1 MGITFQPYYDSAPDI
16 IIGGVKD
23 DTVFDGGKTG
33 VTGPFP
39 KYSISREDLS
49 SGDGTY
55 LRSKYSITVTGTAT
69 IKSSTAQDAT
79 VKGQRQNAIQ
89 GEAIIVSNLNLQQ
102 AAQHGNGKLTIASYG
117 GHNNKIIFS
126 DARLLSVEMPEQTE
140 ESLGVQNLEYTLS
153 FEAYLNASNANGQTG
168 SAGAGDPLNVSSAE
182 ESWEL
187 SVNEGTFA
195 FKGNEI
201 AGDISEDGKL
211 TSSVPNKTFTLTHT
225 LNAVGIK
232 TFDDAI
238 PPDGDDPA
246 VPTKV
251 TTAWKSA
258 QNWVKSRMCKNV
270 SSDITTGVNN
280 AVSSTR
286 ADTKFNPLK
295 MGDDLS
301 LVDLSKFK
309 GYNLVRTLS
318 SDIAGGSYGVTET
331 WLISEETQAATHE
344 VDVSIENSQ
353 EAPAASVTVNGTIQG
368 LETAST
374 TSLSTPTTTDKYGN
388 ALDALSTVLGQAY
401 ALANNIYTSS
411 GVGGTL
417 RTIEINKTIGHN
429 KVTGTITWS
438 VTFDDLVV
446 SFPNA
451 VREDINVTYDNE
463 FGTNKVVAILAIL
476 DKADGPIIQDIG
488 TTTEK
493 KVSIS
498 IDLIMDR
505 NTRSVKP
512 SKGANAETLEELAN
526 GYKPSGDAVYQ
537 ESRSETWN
545 PKSGAFNLSIGWVYA
560 GGVIDIVNSPSDTD
574 DPVTESGG
582 T

>member
-1 MGITFQPYYDSAPDI
+1 MGIIFKPYYDNAPDI

-23 DTVFDGGKTG
+23 STAFTGKTG
-33 VTGPFP
+33 VAGPFP
-39 KYSISREDLS
+39 RYSISREDLS

-69 IKSSTAQDAT
+69 IKSNTDQDAT
-79 VKGQRQNAIQ
+79 IKGQRQNAIQ

-102 AAQHGNGKLTIASYG
+102 AAQHGNGKLIIAPYG
-117 GHNNKIIFS
+117 GQANKIIFS
-126 DARLLSVEMPEQTE
+126 DARLLSVEIPEQTE

-153 FEAYLNASNANGQTG
+153 FEAYLNSSNANSQTG
-168 SAGAGDPLNVSSAE
+168 SSPADTSVLNVSSAE

-187 SVNEGTFA
+187 SLNEGTLA
-195 FKGNEI
+195 FKENKI
-201 AGDISEDGKL
+201 AGDVSGEVL
-211 TSSVPNKTFTLTHT
+211 TPSVPYKTFTLTHT

-238 PPDGDDPA
+238 PAEGDTPA
-246 VPTKV
+246 VDAKV

-280 AVSSTR
+280 AVYTDKP
-286 ADTKFNPLK
+286 DTKFNPLK

-301 LVDLSKFK
+301 LVDLGDFK
-309 GYNLVRTLS
+309 GYNLVRTFS
-318 SDIAGGSYGVTET
+318 SDIAAGSYGVTET
-331 WLISEETQAATHE
+331 WLISEESQAATHE
-344 VDVSIENSQ
+344 VDVSVENSQ

-368 LETAST
+368 LETVST
-374 TSLSTPTTTDKYGN
+374 IDLAIPTTTDKYTN
-388 ALDALSTVLGQAY
+388 ALSALNTVLGQAY
-401 ALANNIYTSS
+401 TLANSIYKSS

-417 RTIEINKTIGHN
+417 RNVEINKTLGHN

-451 VREDINVTYDNE
+451 IREDINVTYDNE

-493 KVSIS
+493 KVNVS
-498 IDLIMDR
+498 IDLIMDKAHR
-505 NTRSVKP
+505 ATKP
-512 SKGANAETLEELAN
+512 SKGDDADTLEELAN
-526 GYKPSGDAVYQ
+526 TYKPTATTGGVYQ

-545 PKSGAFNLSIGWVYA
+545 PKSGAFNLSIGWVH
-560 GGVIDIVNSPSDTD
+560 I
-574 DPVTESGG
+574 
-582 T
+582 

>member
-1 MGITFQPYYDSAPDI
+1 MGIIFKPYYDNAPDI

-23 DTVFDGGKTG
+23 STAFDGKTG
-33 VTGPFP
+33 VAGPFP
-39 KYSISREDLS
+39 RYSISREDLS

-69 IKSSTAQDAT
+69 IKSTTDQDAT
-79 VKGQRQNAIQ
+79 IKGQRQNAVQ
-89 GEAIIVSNLNLQQ
+89 GEAIIVSNLNLQE
-102 AAQHGNGKLTIASYG
+102 AAQHGNGKLIIAPYG
-117 GHNNKIIFS
+117 GQANKIIFS

-153 FEAYLNASNANGQTG
+153 FEAYLNSSNANSQTG
-168 SAGAGDPLNVSSAE
+168 SSPADTSVLNVSSAE

-187 SVNEGTFA
+187 TVNEGTFA
-195 FKGNEI
+195 FKDNKI
-201 AGDISEDGKL
+201 AGDTSGEVL
-211 TSSVPNKTFTLTHT
+211 TPSVPNKTFTLTHT

-238 PPDGDDPA
+238 PAEGDTPA
-246 VPTKV
+246 VDAKV

-270 SSDITTGVNN
+270 SSDIATGVNN
-280 AVSSTR
+280 AVYTGKP
-286 ADTKFNPLK
+286 DTKFNPLK

-301 LVDLSKFK
+301 LLDLGKFK
-309 GYNLVRTLS
+309 GYNLVRTFS
-318 SDIAGGSYGVTET
+318 SDIAAGSYGVTET

-344 VDVSIENSQ
+344 VDVSVENSQ

-368 LETAST
+368 LETVPT
-374 TSLSTPTTTDKYGN
+374 TDLAIPTTTDKYAN
-388 ALDALSTVLGQAY
+388 ALNALSTVLGQAY
-401 ALANNIYTSS
+401 ALANSIYKSS
-411 GVGGTL
+411 GVDGTL
-417 RTIEINKTIGHN
+417 RNVEINKTLGHN

-446 SFPNA
+446 EFPNA
-451 VREDINVTYDNE
+451 IREDINVTYDNE
-463 FGTNKVVAILAIL
+463 FGTNNVVAVLAIL

-493 KVSIS
+493 KVSLS
-498 IDLIMDR
+498 IDLVMAK
-505 NTRSVKP
+505 THRSVKP
-512 SKGANAETLEELAN
+512 SKGDDAVDLEVLATD
-526 GYKPSGDAVYQ
+526 YKPTATTGSVYQ

-545 PKSGAFNLSIGWVYA
+545 PKTGAFNLSIGWVY
-560 GGVIDIVNSPSDTD
+560 I
-574 DPVTESGG
+574 
-582 T
+582 